1 LHDGQEIKE
10 RLKGKL
16 GVNIPDSNLD
26 DDEGNE

>member
-1 LHDGQEIKE
+1 MYNWQEIKE

-16 GVNIPDSNLD
+16 GINIPDTNMN

>member
-1 LHDGQEIKE
+1 LRAGQEIKE

-16 GVNIPDSNLD
+16 GVNIPDSQMD